1 MDNTTVSNINDNI
14 MSDEDLKDTLNS
26 MSTDEV
32 LHVVAITLLTEKGF
46 TDLDDDTKRD
56 MVEDLV
62 QREYEFINR
71 SIIAALPAE
80 GKAELDQLVESGEV
94 TAEAMQGIV
103 DRSGID
109 ANAITEE
116 AMKKFREIYL
126 ADHKEMEE

>member
-80 GKAELDQLVESGEV
+80 GKAELDKLVESGEV

-103 DRSGID
+103 DKSGID

>member
-80 GKAELDQLVESGEV
+80 GKAELDQLVEAGEV

-103 DRSGID
+103 DKSGID

>member
-103 DRSGID
+103 DKSGID

>member
-80 GKAELDQLVESGEV
+80 GKAELDRLVESGEV

-103 DRSGID
+103 DKSGID